1 MSLRVLFAGTPTFAL
16 PSLEACLEV
25 SEVVGVLTAPDAPKG
40 RGRRLAPPPVKEAA
54 LAAGVPVLQPER
66 LGAEAREAVRRLEP
80 DLLVCAAYGRIFG
93 PKFMALFPEGGI
105 NVHPSLLPRF
115 RGPTPIQATI
125 LAGDPQAGVT
135 VQYLAPELDSGDI
148 LAQET
153 MNLSGTE
160 RYPDLEERLAGLG
173 GELLRGVLI
182 DLEAR
187 SAVPRPQNHDQ
198 AVYCPKIKKEDGRI
212 DWTLPAV
219 EIDRMARAYDPWP
232 GVYTFF
238 DGERMAIKE
247 LAVVGPGPGE
257 TGPGGGTPASGP
269 QTGVPGGETPA
280 PGPAPGTTAP
290 QPGCVVGV
298 DKASGILV
306 QTGQHFVAL
315 RRIQPAGRKAMDHLA
330 FVNGNPAL
338 REGCFD

>member
-1 MSLRVLFAGTPTFAL
+1 MRLRVLFAGTPTFAL

-40 RGRRLAPPPVKEAA
+40 RGRRLTPPPVKEAA
-54 LAAGVPVLQPER
+54 LAAGVAVLQPER
-66 LGAEAREAVRRLEP
+66 LGGEVREAVQELKP

-115 RGPTPIQATI
+115 RGPTPIQATL
-125 LAGDPQAGVT
+125 LAGDPEAGVT

-148 LAQET
+148 LAQEAIT
-153 MNLSGTE
+153 LTGDE

-173 GELLRGVLI
+173 GDLLRGVLI

-238 DGERMAIKE
+238 GGERMAIKE
-247 LAVVGPGPGE
+247 LAVAGATSAGPETPVPGPGP
-257 TGPGGGTPASGP
+257 AR
-269 QTGVPGGETPA
+269 
-280 PGPAPGTTAP
+280 
-290 QPGCVVGV
+290 PGCVVGV

-306 QTGQHFVAL
+306 QTGQHLVAL
-315 RRIQPAGRKAMDHLA
+315 RRIQPAGRKAMDHMA
-330 FVNGNPAL
+330 FVNGNPAV
-338 REGCFD
+338 REACFD